1 MRENIKSIKKLP
13 NYEKEVYS
21 FDKSGKRFIK
31 KVKVDDCYLVTM
43 KNGSSVSLTK
53 EQLSQYKVN
62 CKLPDEIN
70 ETITTEIEED
80 EDEVVTNTNNIVT
93 VGSPNTVQ
101 IL

>member
-13 NYEKEVYS
+13 NYEKDVYA
-21 FDKSGKRFIK
+21 FDKSGKRFTK
-31 KVKVDDCYLVTM
+31 RVKVDECYLVTM

-62 CKLPDEIN
+62 CKLPDEVN